1 MRRVLLSLLCLALTL
16 PLVAGP
22 KMTTLTIAVKSP
34 AGKPVENASV
44 VVRFIRGHDLLKL
57 GKGIRREWELRTN
70 QEGTVKIPTIPQGKI
85 LIQVIAKNFQTFG
98 QTVDVDEVEKTIDV
112 RLNSPQPQYSAH

>member
-1 MRRVLLSLLCLALTL
+1 MIL
-16 PLVAGP
+16 PLLAGP

-34 AGKPVENASV
+34 AGKPVDNASV
-44 VVRFIRGHDLLKL
+44 IVKFIRGHDLLKL

-70 QEGTVKIPTIPQGKI
+70 QEGTVKIPTIPQGQI
-85 LIQVIAKNFQTFG
+85 LIQVIAKNFQTYG

-112 RLNSPQPQYSAH
+112 RLNAPQAQYSAH